1 MGRGRTALLLACVVV
16 AGCGDD
22 TVEGPPPAAPATIR
36 LTSAAFED
44 GGTIPQRFTC
54 DGDDVSPPLSWS
66 GVPGGAKAL
75 ALVMEDPD
83 APDGTFVHWILLDI
97 PPRETALAAGDAP
110 SEATAVA
117 NSFGDRRYG
126 GPCPPK
132 GDEPHRYRFLLYALK
147 APLRLDEDVTAA
159 DARSAIGDQALASG
173 RLTGRFGR

>member
-44 GGTIPQRFTC
+44 GGSIPERFTC
-54 DGDDVSPPLSWS
+54 DGDDVSPPLSWA
-66 GVPGGAKAL
+66 GVPEGAKAL

-83 APDGTFVHWILLDI
+83 APDGTFVHWVLLDI
-97 PPRETALAAGDAP
+97 PPREAALAAGDTP

-117 NSFGDRRYG
+117 N
-126 GPCPPK
+126 
-132 GDEPHRYRFLLYALK
+132 
-147 APLRLDEDVTAA
+147 
-159 DARSAIGDQALASG
+159 
-173 RLTGRFGR
+173 